1 MYKILQLWVVFLLI
15 FSVLSTISLNNR
27 NQNLNELEV
36 VNESLTAE
44 ILELRSIISDQEKE
58 LESLNYKKEE
68 IKEERDAILQD
79 NYPINNTVLSQPSGY
94 TSCEFDALLKDTML
108 KGIGTEIVK
117 AEHLHSVNG
126 IFILSVAQLESGHG
140 QSYIARMKNNLF
152 GMNAWGAS
160 GDEVFRNAYQY
171 RSKGDSINH
180 FAEVIRNHYLNN
192 GRDNI
197 DKISLLYCELP
208 QHWANKTK
216 EIMEWNI
223 SRLQEQREGN

>member
-1 MYKILQLWVVFLLI
+1 MYKLLQIWVVFLLI

-27 NQNLNELEV
+27 NQILNENQL
-36 VNESLTAE
+36 VNESLTTE
-44 ILELRSIISDQEKE
+44 ISELHSIISEQEKD
-58 LESLNYKKEE
+58 LARLNHKKEE

-94 TSCEFDALLKDTML
+94 TSCEFDALLEGTML
-108 KGIGTEIVK
+108 EGIGTEIVK
-117 AEHLHSVNG
+117 TEHLHSVNG

-140 QSYIARMKNNLF
+140 QSYIAKMKNNLF

-160 GDEVFRNAYQY
+160 GNEIFKNAYQY
-171 RSKGDSINH
+171 DSKGDSINH
-180 FAEVIRNHYLNN
+180 FAEIIRIHYLNK

-197 DKISLLYCELP
+197 DKISVLYCELP
-208 QHWANKTK
+208 QHWANKIN

-223 SRLQEQREGN
+223 SRLQKQREGN